1 MEKPVNNFPSK
12 VKVYLVGHAHLD
24 LVYRWRWSE
33 TIHFAAVE
41 TFENVLKVMEQEPDL
56 VFAQSQLALYE
67 AVEQQHPQLFQRI
80 LEKIQAGKWVVVG
93 GMWTESDMNLPDG
106 ESLVRQF
113 LVGRNYMRQKLGID
127 TEIAWLPDVF
137 GHNANLPQILAGCG
151 MKYYVAGRCL
161 PPDQPLFWW
170 EGSDGSRVLAYRFPE
185 HYSSEIRP
193 EMFDTLQNWL
203 GESPVAEVLFLTGE
217 GDHGGG
223 PRKTD
228 LENFNQLNS
237 TGAARLV
244 SFIPP
249 SLYFE
254 KLNLSRLDLPVV
266 RGELNFFA
274 RGCYTTQARVKWMN
288 RTGENLLLT
297 AEKFATN
304 ARFIHRKSAGQRHE
318 LTEAWKKLLWLQF
331 HDNLPGTSIGPV
343 YEDNES
349 VWQQIAQ
356 PGNDVLDEALETI
369 GARINTTGAGIPV
382 VVYNPLAWER
392 SDLVSLW
399 VTVPKEFDEM
409 LAIDAAGNKNPVQI
423 LAQEKDLNAQK
434 RLHVLFPARNIP
446 ALGYRLFRLQPAN
459 PGTGSNALRAGTTFL
474 ENRFLQVKLNPDTG
488 QIDQIFDK
496 IRNREILSAPAGLQI
511 IPEQQL
517 NTAWTLRLGDRIELP
532 VLDTL
537 HVVENGP
544 VRVAIEG
551 EYHWQESRF
560 RLQIALVVDQ
570 PLVKFKIQ
578 VDWHQPDTCFKLA
591 FPLTT
596 QSETA
601 SFDIPFGHVVR
612 PANGEE
618 VPAIKWLD
626 LSDESGGA
634 SLLNDC
640 KYGCDVS
647 SGGFRMTLLRGAND
661 MDPRADDGEHSMQLV
676 FYPHAGD
683 WRQAKTVRR
692 AHELNAPLIPRLERK
707 HFGSQAGWAVP
718 PEDPL
723 PATFSFLRLEPE
735 NLILTAMKTV
745 EEAFGPQEIIVRF
758 YESHGAATT
767 ARLIFP
773 VEIEHAVECNLV
785 EEPLAANTAEIQG
798 KEILL
803 PVSASAIKTIRIKYR
818 TRFMGALPGGWQG
831 MEQDA

>member
-1 MEKPVNNFPSK
+1 VEKPAENISAK
-12 VKVYLVGHAHLD
+12 LKVYLVGHAHLD

-33 TIHFAAVE
+33 TIHFAVVE
-41 TFENVLKVMEQEPDL
+41 TFENVLELMEQEPDL
-56 VFAQSQLALYE
+56 VFAQSQMALYE

-80 LEKIQAGKWVVVG
+80 LEKIQAGKWIVVG

-113 LVGRNYMRQKLGID
+113 LVGRNYMRQKLGTD
-127 TEIAWLPDVF
+127 TAIAWLLDVF

-161 PPDQPLFWW
+161 PPDHPLFWW
-170 EGSDGSRVLAYRFPE
+170 EGSEGSRVLAYRFPE

-193 EMFDTLQNWL
+193 EMFAALQNWR
-203 GESPVAEVLFLTGE
+203 GETPVHDVLFLTGE

-228 LENFNQLNS
+228 LENKKQLNG

-249 SLYFE
+249 AHYFE

-274 RGCYTTQARVKWMN
+274 RGGYTTQARVKWMN

-297 AEKFATN
+297 AEKFAAN

-318 LTEAWKKLLWLQF
+318 LNEAWKKILWLQF

-343 YEDNES
+343 YDDNEQ
-349 VWQQIAQ
+349 VWRQIGEL
-356 PGNDVLDEALETI
+356 GNGILDEALETI
-369 GARINTTGAGIPV
+369 SARINTTGEGIPV

-392 SDLVSLW
+392 SEPVRFW
-399 VTVPKEFDEM
+399 VKVPKTVDD
-409 LAIDAAGNKNPVQI
+409 LIAIDEQGNKYPVQI
-423 LAQEKDLNAQK
+423 LAQEKDLNEQK
-434 RLHVLFPARNIP
+434 RLHVLFNARNIP
-446 ALGYRLFRLQPAN
+446 SLGYRLFRLQQSN
-459 PGTGSNALRAGTTFL
+459 PITISNDLLAGTNCL
-474 ENRFLQVKLNPDTG
+474 ENRFLRVKFNPDTG

-496 IRNREILSAPAGLQI
+496 VRNREILSAPAGLQI

-517 NTAWTLRLGDRIELP
+517 NTAWTLRLGDEVELP
-532 VLDTL
+532 VFEKL

-544 VRVAIEG
+544 VQAAIDV

-560 RLQIALVVDQ
+560 RVQIALGADE

-578 VDWHQPDTCFKLA
+578 VDWHQADTCLKLA

-596 QSETA
+596 RSGTA
-601 SFDIPFGHVVR
+601 SFEIPFGHVVR

-640 KYGCDVS
+640 KYGCDATP
-647 SGGFRMTLLRGAND
+647 GGFRMTLLRGAND

-676 FYPHAGD
+676 FFPHAGD
-683 WRQAKTVRR
+683 WRQAQTVRR
-692 AHELNAPLIPRLERK
+692 AHELNAPLLARLERK

-735 NLILTAMKTV
+735 NCILTAMKTGN
-745 EEAFGPQEIIVRF
+745 EAFGPQEIIVRF
-758 YESHGAATT
+758 YESHGFATI

-785 EEPLAANTAEIQG
+785 EEPIATSAVEIRG
-798 KEILL
+798 NEIIL
-803 PVSASAIKTIRIKYR
+803 PVSAYTIKTIRVKYR